1 MSCSA
6 PGRAASTVGHLMNHC
21 GFGAVGLEEMKKQ
34 GDKEAGV
41 IIGRRM
47 DDTVWVLGQG

>member
-1 MSCSA
+1 MSCFA
-6 PGRAASTVGHLMNHC
+6 PGRAPSTVGHLMNHC
-21 GFGAVGLEEMKKQ
+21 GFGAVGLKEMKKL